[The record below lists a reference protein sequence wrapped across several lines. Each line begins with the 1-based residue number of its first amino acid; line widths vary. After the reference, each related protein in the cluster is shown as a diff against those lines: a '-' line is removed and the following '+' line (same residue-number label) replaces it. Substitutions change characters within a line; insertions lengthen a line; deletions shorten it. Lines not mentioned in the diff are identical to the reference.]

1 MRSFP
6 GRESSTLNDCD
17 RVKITLLTFSE
28 QRIDLEICCRP
39 IDALSPVYVEQRV
52 ATQLFS
58 LAISS
63 LLSLSNYIRDVK
75 MKVADQIVN

>member
-1 MRSFP
+1 M
-6 GRESSTLNDCD
+6 NDCD

-28 QRIDLEICCRP
+28 QRIDLSICCRKEIP
-39 IDALSPVYVEQRV
+39 IDALEPVYVEQRV
-52 ATQLFS
+52 ATQLLS